1 MKSSLLGFLYVLLA
15 MLTTVH
21 SLVCEIC
28 HSTDVTWCTGSSVI
42 CPSGQVCGSQFSTTT
57 IGEETH
63 TTFVRSCVQ
72 PAECFLKGSVT
83 FNKGS
88 MKMCT
93 SCCNT
98 NNCFAT
104 LPDFPED
111 STEANGVICRTC
123 ATLASTWCYTSDIM
137 HCTGLETKCLRQSVE
152 VVGSVPSVLAIRG
165 CASKTV
171 CDLGYKTSSSNG
183 QTIAINSVCTSGSGT
198 LRYSLILPVILCSA
212 LTKFLS

>member
-1 MKSSLLGFLYVLLA
+1 MKSSLLGLLYVLLA

-28 HSTDVTWCTGSSVI
+28 LSTDVTWCTGSSVI
-42 CPSGQVCGSQFSTTT
+42 CPFGQVCGSQFSTTT

-152 VVGSVPSVLAIRG
+152 VEVFPVFWRFVVAPPRLSVIWDIRLQAPMDKLSPSRAFAPAEAARCAI
-165 CASKTV
+165 
-171 CDLGYKTSSSNG
+171 L
-183 QTIAINSVCTSGSGT
+183 
-198 LRYSLILPVILCSA
+198 
-212 LTKFLS
+212 